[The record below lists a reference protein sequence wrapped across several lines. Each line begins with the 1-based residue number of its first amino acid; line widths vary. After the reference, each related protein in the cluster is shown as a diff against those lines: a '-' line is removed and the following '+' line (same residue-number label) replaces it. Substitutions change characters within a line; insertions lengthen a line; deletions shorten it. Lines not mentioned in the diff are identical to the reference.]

1 MRSFEGFF
9 AIEKSPSDCY
19 SNGDLGRGLTLITQ
33 EYDIKDSAFCQG
45 LSDELE
51 QRFVPKKELSL
62 FLAASYERLGM
73 DYRYLR
79 VSDCGSFLEFK
90 RRSDSEKF
98 SLFRANFCKDRLCPM
113 CSWRRSYKIFAQV
126 SKIMNFIGSDYRF
139 LFLTLTVPNCPPE
152 LLSSTIDKMQAAW
165 QRLIHRSR
173 FKRSICGFYKVLE
186 ITRNKKSG
194 YYHPH
199 FHVVLAVSDE
209 YFNLFGSL
217 YIPRNEWLS
226 LWQAAMRD
234 DSITQV
240 DVRAVKDK
248 HSACAAS
255 ASMAAAVP
263 VQELAQSYA
272 SAVAEIAKYAVK
284 SSDFIF
290 KSNPRLTDKIV
301 FELSCA
307 LASRRLTAF
316 GGCFKSAW
324 QQLGLDDAEDGD
336 LVHADSELRS
346 DVSEMIYRYGWSS
359 GCYKLIGIQDAKE
372 VIV

>member
-1 MRSFEGFF
+1 M
-9 AIEKSPSDCY
+9 EKSPSDSH
-19 SNGDLGRGLTLITQ
+19 SNGDLERGLTLITQ
-33 EYDIKDSAFCQG
+33 DNFIKENEFCQG
-45 LSDELE
+45 LTDELE
-51 QRFVPKKELSL
+51 KRFIPKKELSL
-62 FLAASYERLGM
+62 LLADSFNRLGM
-73 DYRYLR
+73 DSRYLR
-79 VSDCGSFLEFK
+79 VSECGSLLEF
-90 RRSDSEKF
+90 RRSVDSEKY
-98 SLFRANFCKDRLCPM
+98 SLYRANFCKDRLCPM

-126 SKIMNFIGSDYRF
+126 SQIMSLIGSKYRF

-165 QRLIHRSR
+165 HRLSVRSR
-173 FKRSICGFYKVLE
+173 FKKSVCGFYKVLE

-209 YFNLFGSL
+209 YFNMFGSL
-217 YIPRNEWLS
+217 YISRDEWLQ
-226 LWQAAMRD
+226 LWRAAMRD
-234 DSITQV
+234 DTITQV
-240 DVRAVKDK
+240 DIRTVKDK
-248 HSACAAS
+248 KAACEVSSGTVSAAMS
-255 ASMAAAVP
+255 AAVP
-263 VQELAQSYA
+263 LRELSKSYA

-284 SSDFIF
+284 SSDYIF
-290 KSNPRLTDKIV
+290 KENQKLTDKIV
-301 FELSCA
+301 FELSSA

-316 GGCFKSAW
+316 GGCFKAAW

-336 LVHADSELRS
+336 LVHAASELRS